1 MRALDKIID
10 EKKIIVEKNKL
21 IKRGVYEG
29 GKIEGS
35 NVTYR
40 DSIIEQ
46 GAAIKK
52 IRDERR
58 THLDNMN
65 KLKDR
70 QRELDAKKQEFMKNI
85 PRNYHNIKDLNNAI
99 KEKQRNYETGTMNNN
114 QEKQLLK
121 DIDTL
126 KKVVPD
132 MEKLSK
138 IEPELSEIKE
148 KRKGIQKL
156 LDVIHGNLDGKEA

>member
-21 IKRGVYEG
+21 IKRGVFEG

-46 GAAIKK
+46 GEEIKK
-52 IRDERR
+52 IRNLRRSLLDE
-58 THLDNMN
+58 MN
-65 KLKDR
+65 KLKER
-70 QRELDAKKQEFMKNI
+70 QRELDVKKQDYMKNI
-85 PRNYHNIKDLNNAI
+85 PRNYHNIKDLNSAI
-99 KEKQRNYETGTMNNN
+99 KAKQTSYETSSMNNN

-121 DIDTL
+121 DIDLL
-126 KKVVPD
+126 KKAVPD

-138 IEPELSEIKE
+138 IEPELSLIKE
-148 KRKGIQKL
+148 KRKGI
-156 LDVIHGNLDGKEA
+156 

>member
-1 MRALDKIID
+1 MRALDKVI
-10 EKKIIVEKNKL
+10 EENKIIVEKNKL

-40 DSIIEQ
+40 DSIMEQ

-58 THLDNMN
+58 VHLDNMH

-70 QRELDAKKQEFMKNI
+70 QGELDAKKQEFMKNI
-85 PRNYHNIKDLNNAI
+85 PRNYHNIKDLNSAI

-114 QEKQLLK
+114 QEK
-121 DIDTL
+121 
-126 KKVVPD
+126 
-132 MEKLSK
+132 
-138 IEPELSEIKE
+138 
-148 KRKGIQKL
+148 
-156 LDVIHGNLDGKEA
+156 